1 MKHARRGMQPKI
13 NYNDAWESI
22 PLAVVDDV
30 IDFFNRELQPTHPLR
45 AFKLF
50 PVAKCWRRYKYL
62 VEEEEPSDVLW
73 VLDMDR
79 KKRIRGKTCYY
90 FKRIETQEELDAML
104 QADYEWWVRYMKG
117 AGAWQGE

>member
-1 MKHARRGMQPKI
+1 MQPKI
-13 NYNDAWESI
+13 TYNDAWESI

-30 IDFFNRELQPTHPLR
+30 IDFFNRELQPSHPLR
-45 AFKLF
+45 SFKLF
-50 PVAKCWRRYKYL
+50 PLAKCWRRHKYL

-104 QADYEWWVRYMKG
+104 RADYEEWVQYMKD
-117 AGAWQGE
+117 AGAWHGA

>member
-1 MKHARRGMQPKI
+1 L
-13 NYNDAWESI
+13 EF
-22 PLAVVDDV
+22 VDDV

-50 PVAKCWRRYKYL
+50 PIAKRWRRHKYL
-62 VEEEEPSDVLW
+62 VEDPSDILW
-73 VLDMDR
+73 VLDMHR

-104 QADYEWWVRYMKG
+104 RADYEAWVQDMKD
-117 AGAWQGE
+117 AGAWHGE